1 MEDAVL
7 VGGLLAGEKSSFD
20 HIYEKYS
27 PELYRTAY
35 LILRNKTDAEDAT
48 QDAFIALW
56 QKAGSIKNPESL
68 RYWLLKCVSGKSKDI
83 LRKRRKEYP
92 DEDIAALSEADTIG
106 HSLTPAPADEIE
118 NKSVIN
124 ERLAAL
130 PYKYRE
136 VLVLYYYNE
145 LSVSEIANV
154 TGQLKGTVKS
164 RLFHAREKLRMD
176 MEKEDAH
183 E

>member
-48 QDAFIALW
+48 QDAFVTLW
-56 QKAGSIKNPESL
+56 QKAGSIKKPESL

-92 DEDIAALSEADTIG
+92 DEDIINLSET
-106 HSLTPAPADEIE
+106 HSGA
-118 NKSVIN
+118 K
-124 ERLAAL
+124 
-130 PYKYRE
+130 
-136 VLVLYYYNE
+136 
-145 LSVSEIANV
+145 
-154 TGQLKGTVKS
+154 
-164 RLFHAREKLRMD
+164 
-176 MEKEDAH
+176 
-183 E
+183 

>member
-1 MEDAVL
+1 M
-7 VGGLLAGEKSSFD
+7 
-20 HIYEKYS
+20 
-27 PELYRTAY
+27 
-35 LILRNKTDAEDAT
+35 
-48 QDAFIALW
+48 
-56 QKAGSIKNPESL
+56 
-68 RYWLLKCVSGKSKDI
+68 SGKSKDI